1 MNRKEILKR
10 VRDFLDA
17 SEGPTYVALA
27 GTINGHPA
35 SALLPRTK
43 PGEFFPPTRALEL
56 GTLLLH
62 AAAQPFSD
70 APDVALAYLED
81 CLDNLRQHY
90 RAGFVGTPCGSVEE
104 MKMEPT
110 VGPKQ

>member
-1 MNRKEILKR
+1 MTKKEVLKR

-43 PGEFFPPTRALEL
+43 PGEDFPAVRALEL
-56 GTLLLH
+56 GTLLFH
-62 AAAQPFSD
+62 AVAQPFSD
-70 APDVALAYLED
+70 APDVALNYLED
-81 CLDNLRQHY
+81 CLNNLRQHY
-90 RAGFVGTPCGSVEE
+90 RAGIVGTSCGSVEE

>member
-1 MNRKEILKR
+1 MNTKEVLKR
-10 VRDFLDA
+10 VRDFLEA

-43 PGEFFPPTRALEL
+43 PGEKFPATRALEL

-70 APDVALAYLED
+70 APEAALDYLED
-81 CLDNLRQHY
+81 CYNNLRQHY
-90 RAGFVGTPCGSVEE
+90 KAGITGTACGSVEE
-104 MKMEPT
+104 MKMEPI